1 MLIQV
6 RGKGERERIIA
17 DPGSSMKVFA
27 VRTGHFPFNWHHHP
41 EIEFTLIERGSGVRG
56 VGETVEAYGPGD
68 VVLIGADVP
77 HSWSSRP
84 GAPGGVHSLVVQFP
98 AALLAAAPEARRLEV
113 VLETA
118 RLGLVG
124 GPDAAQQMRAIHAA
138 HDPLRRLGL
147 LLDAI
152 AAAAAWR
159 PLARTPPRRRRRD
172 PRLDRALT
180 WLHQHAREPI
190 ELRLLAGRV
199 GMAPP
204 VLSRSFRTAF
214 GTTAAEYLARLRIG
228 LCCRDLATS
237 HAEVA
242 AIAFANGFGNLP
254 SFHRWFRR
262 VTGSTPEAWRRRID
276 GADAAPG

>member
-1 MLIQV
+1 MLIKPKG
-6 RGKGERERIIA
+6 RGERERIVA
-17 DPGSSMKVFA
+17 DPGSSLKVFA
-27 VRTGHFPFNWHHHP
+27 TQGGHFPFNWHHHP
-41 EIEFTLIERGSGVRG
+41 EVELTLIERGSGVRG

-84 GAPGGVHSLVVQFP
+84 GAPGGVRSLVAQFP
-98 AALLAAAPEARRLEV
+98 PTLLGAGPEARRLEA
-113 VLETA
+113 LLDRS

-124 GPDAAQQMRAIHAA
+124 GREAAEQVRALYAA
-138 HDPLRRLGL
+138 SDPLRRLAL
-147 LLDAI
+147 LLDVVAS
-152 AAAAAWR
+152 AATWR

-172 PRLDRALT
+172 PRLDRAVT

-190 ELRLLAGRV
+190 ELRALAARV

-214 GTTAAEYLARLRIG
+214 GTTAAEYLARLRVG
-228 LCCRDLATS
+228 LCCRDLATGS
-237 HAEVA
+237 DEVA

-262 VTGSTPEAWRRRID
+262 VTASTPEAWRRRID
-276 GADAAPG
+276 GVDAAPG